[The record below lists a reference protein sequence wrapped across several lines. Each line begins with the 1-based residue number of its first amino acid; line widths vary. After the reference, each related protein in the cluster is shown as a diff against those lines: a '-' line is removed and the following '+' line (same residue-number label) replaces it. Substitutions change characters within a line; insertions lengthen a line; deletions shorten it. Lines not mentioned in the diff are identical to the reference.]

1 MNNLLAISKEKNVFG
16 DISCWILYFYGILL
30 FGLMTRTARLGMSVK
45 RRRQHRTAQVFN
57 EGTYSNAPE
66 ICAIRNF
73 AGFCVRSGLTLMLY
87 FGGRVSCKV
96 RSVELAGARLPRSE
110 GQPHM
115 WLFLRFTAF
124 SRCLAKY
131 FKCTSLFPR
140 RGQSSARW
148 MQAHRCS
155 DGGSVERV
163 RRGGGGQV
171 SSD

>member
-1 MNNLLAISKEKNVFG
+1 MNNLPAISKEKNVFG

-57 EGTYSNAPE
+57 EGTYSNARILPWVQNE
-66 ICAIRNF
+66 
-73 AGFCVRSGLTLMLY
+73 GFCVRSGLMLMLY
-87 FGGRVSCKV
+87 FDSRVSCKV
-96 RSVELAGARLPRSE
+96 RSVELAEARLPRSE
-110 GQPHM
+110 GQQHM

-140 RGQSSARW
+140 QGQSSAR
-148 MQAHRCS
+148 
-155 DGGSVERV
+155 
-163 RRGGGGQV
+163 
-171 SSD
+171 